1 MNFQIDNNS
10 FIILALIFSFSGT
23 LTVLLWY
30 NGRTHK
36 LLLTLTIIV
45 SVAIIMILLF
55 EKIGTYLSWICS
67 FFLALMLTYKNINDI
82 LKLQY

>member
-10 FIILALIFSFSGT
+10 FIILAFIFSISGT
-23 LTVLLWY
+23 TSVLLWY

-55 EKIGTYLSWICS
+55 EKIGTYLS
-67 FFLALMLTYKNINDI
+67 
-82 LKLQY
+82 

>member
-67 FFLALMLTYKNINDI
+67 FF
-82 LKLQY
+82 